1 MNKISGDIVENT
13 WREMSVLSPLKYPKL
28 VNKLSKEQPVILAY
42 FLAVGDEFLN
52 KDEQELLLYLGLV
65 VWRVM
70 SKGDTP
76 IPQVTEKMVEEAED
90 KNIKMLEYLDGESE
104 SGFID
109 TVETI
114 IENYNQPEVLQFV
127 VEALI
132 EEDEED
138 DANIREESIGMMMIY
153 LKTVID
159 CFDN

>member
-1 MNKISGDIVENT
+1 MNKISAEIVEQT
-13 WREMSVLSPLKYPKL
+13 WKEMSRLSPLQLPKL
-28 VNKLSKEQPVILAY
+28 INKLSKEQPVIVAY

-52 KDEQELLLYLGLV
+52 EDEQELLLYLGLV

-70 SKGDTP
+70 CKGENP
-76 IPQVTEKMVEEAED
+76 IPEVTENMVEEAED
-90 KNIKMLEYLDGESE
+90 KNIKMLEYLEGETE
-104 SGFID
+104 SGFIE

-114 IENYNQPEVLQFV
+114 IQNYNQPEVLQFV

-159 CFDN
+159 CFDK